1 MVTKMQ
7 LCSQKMLIG
16 KLSLKNIIFSILSSF
31 IGIQSNKNRE
41 RDFKSNSAIYFIIV
55 GIIITVIFIIT
66 LYIIVK
72 LVLH

>member
-41 RDFKSNSAIYFIIV
+41 RDFKSDSAIYFIII
-55 GIIITVIFIIT
+55 GIIITIIFIIT

-72 LVLH
+72 LVLP